1 MITLLLDYLGKGG
14 GVMYFL
20 LLVCFVFLHI
30 GAGKLFLFRRYRQI
44 RNFALGRG
52 PQLQLNNHSK
62 AKGKTPDWFVREYPN
77 ASTFRL
83 GTPAGLTEEFIQEA
97 MYFHVTRLEAGLS
110 TMAAWISV
118 APLLGLL
125 GTVIGMIATFK
136 MITLFGVGD
145 PSVMSEGISVALL
158 TTQAGLMVAF
168 PGLLFL
174 NHLQSKKNALVNDI
188 LTDGD
193 ILMKQGRQSQVN
205 IQTAPQAG

>member
-1 MITLLLDYLGKGG
+1 MINLLLDYLGKGG
-14 GVMYFL
+14 GVMVFL

-30 GAGKLFLFRRYRQI
+30 GAGKFFLFRRYRQI
-44 RNFALGRG
+44 RNLALGKG
-52 PQLQLNNHSK
+52 SK
-62 AKGKTPDWFVREYPN
+62 INLKGNVQVEMKTEWFVKEYPG

-83 GTPAGLTEEFIQEA
+83 EAPGIMTEEFIQEA
-97 MYFHVTRLEAGLS
+97 MCFHVARLEAGLN

-174 NHLQSKKNALVNDI
+174 NHLQSRKNALVNDI

-193 ILMKQGRQSQVN
+193 SLMKRNRKSQTHF
-205 IQTAPQAG
+205 QTAPQAR